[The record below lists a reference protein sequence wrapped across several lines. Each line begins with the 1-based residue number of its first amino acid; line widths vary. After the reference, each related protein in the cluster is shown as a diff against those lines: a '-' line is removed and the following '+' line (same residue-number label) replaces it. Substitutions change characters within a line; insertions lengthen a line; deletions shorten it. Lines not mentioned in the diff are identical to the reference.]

1 MSRYFVTVYARSADD
16 LRRLQQHGLDLFP
29 QTAKRDPSDEASHP
43 FTIDGLLSVD
53 EVETLVGTGYQ
64 VRLEDTVEAR
74 SNSGEPVEF
83 QEWLETLQPTL
94 ASDKRVR

>member
-16 LRRLQQHGLDLFP
+16 LLRLQAHGFDLFP
-29 QTAKRDPSDEASHP
+29 QTAKQGRTDEASHP
-43 FTIDGLLSVD
+43 FTIDGLLSV
-53 EVETLVGTGYQ
+53 EEAETLVATGYQ

-74 SNSGEPVEF
+74 SNSGESAELGD
-83 QEWLETLQPTL
+83 WLEAMQPTL